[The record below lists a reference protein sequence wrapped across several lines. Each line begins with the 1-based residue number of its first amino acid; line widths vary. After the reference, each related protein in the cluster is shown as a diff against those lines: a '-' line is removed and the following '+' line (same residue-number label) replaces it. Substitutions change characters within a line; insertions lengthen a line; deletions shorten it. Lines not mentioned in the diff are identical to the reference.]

1 VRDLTSQVCV
11 CECVCVL
18 FKNKTRRVY
27 KRTKIN
33 SKEKPKI
40 TKTANALMK
49 TEGSSNGRK
58 MGKLHRKEKSDQIK
72 KNIIN
77 LNF

>member
-1 VRDLTSQVCV
+1 M
-11 CECVCVL
+11 CVL
-18 FKNKTRRVY
+18 FKNITRRVY

-49 TEGSSNGRK
+49 NEGNSNGMK
-58 MGKLHRKEKSDQIK
+58 MENGQNYREPKIFVVVSCI
-72 KNIIN
+72 
-77 LNF
+77 